1 MGEKAPDISIRDISC
16 QDMTKSFAPGRVRFQ
31 QHSVMSS
38 RDVLL
43 LFWFCSKI
51 KTLEGVNDYILRDKM
66 NCTVSFGQP
75 FTESS
80 HSMPW
85 QHGTR
90 QQDGCIS

>member
-1 MGEKAPDISIRDISC
+1 MAYVRSDGVGEKAPDISIRDISC

-51 KTLEGVNDYILRDKM
+51 KTLEWGERLD
-66 NCTVSFGQP
+66 T
-75 FTESS
+75 
-80 HSMPW
+80 
-85 QHGTR
+85 
-90 QQDGCIS
+90 